1 MDKKTKNSLN
11 ELFLKTGGLTIP
23 PPQKRC
29 FSTMFELL
37 KDAEK
42 YDRVNEIEVRNVTLT
57 ALCEYIERLKAQE
70 EKSTVLKR
78 LTEEDIIPS
87 RDDNT
92 YLK

>member
-1 MDKKTKNSLN
+1 MRTKLN
-11 ELFLKTGGLTIP
+11 EYVLKSGGLNIP

-29 FSTMFELL
+29 FATMFELL
-37 KDAEK
+37 KNAEK
-42 YDRVNEIEVRNVTLT
+42 YDNESEIEVRNAILT
-57 ALCEYIERLKAQE
+57 VLCEYIERLKDQE

>member
-1 MDKKTKNSLN
+1 MRTKLN
-11 ELFLKTGGLTIP
+11 EYVLKSGGLNIP

-42 YDRVNEIEVRNVTLT
+42 YDNDNEIEVRNVTLT

>member
-1 MDKKTKNSLN
+1 MRTKLN
-11 ELFLKTGGLTIP
+11 EYVLKSGGLNIP

-42 YDRVNEIEVRNVTLT
+42 YDNDNEIEVRNVTLT
-57 ALCEYIERLKAQE
+57 ALCEYIERLKAQK